1 MKALRFKLS
10 GRTACFRRAEF
21 NSYTYFTYNNIHK
34 PALLGMLGAIL
45 GYGGYSQ
52 QKEEDTYPEY
62 YQRLNEIKVSI
73 VPVNNNYGVFSK
85 KIQVFNNSVGY
96 ASFEDGGNLV
106 VREQWLEN
114 PCWYIYILDD
124 GSQEYNKLKEFL
136 LEGKAFYIPYLGK
149 NDHTAQI
156 TETTI
161 VDVESSESEYIDSIV
176 VGDNVKYG
184 EEIEGMEAEYLVKE
198 KVPVA
203 MDSLYNSAIYKKSFY
218 TNLEYD
224 RDTIDM
230 VYSDGKYRL
239 FFF

>member
-1 MKALRFKLS
+1 MVSIRDTVRELIAMQMEEFVTDEEFQKQQEKLNQVYDTYTAKYGVIGS
-10 GRTACFRRAEF
+10 NANKRAFSDDSSYCLLCSLEDLNEDGTLKRKSRTRSPNGTSKVAAVTGVADTIFA
-21 NSYTYFTYNNIHK
+21 YTYFTYNNIHK

-114 PCWYIYILDD
+114 PCWYIYIL
-124 GSQEYNKLKEFL
+124 
-136 LEGKAFYIPYLGK
+136 
-149 NDHTAQI
+149 
-156 TETTI
+156 
-161 VDVESSESEYIDSIV
+161 VM
-176 VGDNVKYG
+176 
-184 EEIEGMEAEYLVKE
+184 EIRNIK
-198 KVPVA
+198 
-203 MDSLYNSAIYKKSFY
+203 SLTFK
-218 TNLEYD
+218 
-224 RDTIDM
+224 
-230 VYSDGKYRL
+230 
-239 FFF
+239 